1 MDFFLL
7 DLDAVRTVLDLLP
20 PHGWIACAQTC
31 RELRVLC
38 EEQACKPTLRMRC
51 ISALLALFRACMPMV
66 TVS

>member
-7 DLDAVRTVLDLLP
+7 DRDAVRTVLDLLP

-38 EEQACKPTLRMRC
+38 EEQASKPTLRKYERNSMH
-51 ISALLALFRACMPMV
+51 
-66 TVS
+66 T